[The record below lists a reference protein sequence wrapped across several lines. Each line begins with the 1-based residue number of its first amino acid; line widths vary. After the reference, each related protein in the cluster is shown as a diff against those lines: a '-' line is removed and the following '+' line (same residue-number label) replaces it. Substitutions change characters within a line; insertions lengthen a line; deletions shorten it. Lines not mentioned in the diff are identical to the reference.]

1 MTAADHGTTRTT
13 TDARRPRRRIARWV
27 LAGVVG
33 LLVLA
38 VAGYVVRNLAY
49 ARWDAW
55 RAERAGFVEK
65 RTTIDGSTINY
76 AEGPDNGPPLL
87 LIHGQ
92 ATTWQSW
99 HRVLPDLSERFHVFA
114 VDVYG
119 HGKSARVPE
128 KYTARAIAADMEQ
141 FLTQVVGEPATVAGH
156 SSGGLIAAVLAADA
170 PQHVRGVILEDPP
183 FFSSVLPRAEKT
195 FTHVGLHT
203 AAHEFLESGENDFT
217 DYFIRHANIWNLI
230 PGIGDDIQRHALS
243 YRRNHP
249 GEPVRLFYAPPTLN
263 NIFLGLESYDPHFGD
278 AFYTNRF
285 HDGFDH
291 ADTLARIDM
300 PAVLI
305 HTNWMYDKNGILLAA
320 MSGEDARRARS
331 LLEDVEFYR
340 VTTGHGFH
348 FEDPDHFTQITLD
361 FEGRIKG

>member
-1 MTAADHGTTRTT
+1 M
-13 TDARRPRRRIARWV
+13 

-141 FLTQVVGEPATVAGH
+141 FLTQVVGEPATVSH
-156 SSGGLIAAVLAADA
+156 DLI
-170 PQHVRGVILEDPP
+170 
-183 FFSSVLPRAEKT
+183 
-195 FTHVGLHT
+195 
-203 AAHEFLESGENDFT
+203 
-217 DYFIRHANIWNLI
+217 
-230 PGIGDDIQRHALS
+230 
-243 YRRNHP
+243 
-249 GEPVRLFYAPPTLN
+249 
-263 NIFLGLESYDPHFGD
+263 FGQVTKKH
-278 AFYTNRF
+278 TNR
-285 HDGFDH
+285 DGSSRGRVSSPLSSSY
-291 ADTLARIDM
+291 TW
-300 PAVLI
+300 PA
-305 HTNWMYDKNGILLAA
+305 
-320 MSGEDARRARS
+320 
-331 LLEDVEFYR
+331 
-340 VTTGHGFH
+340 
-348 FEDPDHFTQITLD
+348 
-361 FEGRIKG
+361 